1 MTLLY
6 TLGDQTL
13 CLCCVVLCCHSLN
26 IVSRAFYLVYET
38 AQFGGMAAGP
48 LLNTIIGHIDTE
60 WRLWGGRISLPI
72 NPHNSV
78 GLVMAGI
85 DFAMLVFLYF
95 FLPEPAP
102 KPTEVTHDDDAT
114 NRNNTGTTNDEEK
127 NTKLGWWDVF
137 HAVPS
142 YINLWLP
149 IFCIICLNANYSLI
163 ETAFA
168 PAAGTYYGNLKYPL
182 PLIEMRTSIS
192 PELTPHLFSSSMS
205 PV

>member
-1 MTLLY
+1 MFLF
-6 TLGDQTL
+6 
-13 CLCCVVLCCHSLN
+13 SL
-26 IVSRAFYLVYET
+26 SFAFYLVSDT

-48 LLNTIIGHIDTE
+48 LLNTLIGHIDTE

-72 NPHNSV
+72 TPHNSV

-85 DFAMLVFLYF
+85 DLAMLVLLYF

-102 KPTEVTHDDDAT
+102 KQPTDTVTHDDDDAT
-114 NRNNTGTTNDEEK
+114 TKKNKGTTNDEEM
-127 NTKLGWWDVF
+127 NTTKLGWWDVF
-137 HAVPS
+137 QAVPS

-168 PAAGTYYGNLKYPL
+168 PAAGTYYGNLKSPL
-182 PLIEMRTSIS
+182 SFIKMRTI
-192 PELTPHLFSSSMS
+192 
-205 PV
+205 